1 MRKIALI
8 MVCCLMFSSFSMYGF
23 QVDGY
28 GASSNSVNKVPTVL
42 NDFVFDESTA
52 PILRIEESHEG
63 LLYATTQTF
72 TLQLENADW
81 TSEAEEDLVD
91 FIEANNNLNEIDNGT
106 DFVVDATLL
115 NSSKMRISFFVDGN
129 CSTEFYF
136 EVPMLAEITDEGAV
150 KVEIDSVDSALSS
163 GMYTFAVASDC
174 KTITTIDDTVEFTNN
189 SVLEDVLIE
198 ELVIGSLSNNTQIN
212 LMLTDSNFKWEYNEG
227 TTVTGSGGFDFS
239 YTLQESDYNENT
251 ISFVIEDL
259 DEFFFKCTRV
269 KRKHYHK
276 RVRN

>member
-115 NSSKMRISFFVDGN
+115 NSSKMRISFFCRWKLLDR
-129 CSTEFYF
+129 
-136 EVPMLAEITDEGAV
+136 
-150 KVEIDSVDSALSS
+150 
-163 GMYTFAVASDC
+163 
-174 KTITTIDDTVEFTNN
+174 
-189 SVLEDVLIE
+189 VL
-198 ELVIGSLSNNTQIN
+198 
-212 LMLTDSNFKWEYNEG
+212 F
-227 TTVTGSGGFDFS
+227 
-239 YTLQESDYNENT
+239 
-251 ISFVIEDL
+251 
-259 DEFFFKCTRV
+259 
-269 KRKHYHK
+269 
-276 RVRN
+276 